1 MRQRGG
7 SRKQKQWWQKG
18 LVLGQMSE
26 GARRKPEV
34 KRGELS
40 WRGCEGRA
48 GSREGGM
55 ESVGRKEEE
64 GNPMAAE
71 HKRDKAVVLRN
82 KGV

>member
-1 MRQRGG
+1 
-7 SRKQKQWWQKG
+7 
-18 LVLGQMSE
+18 MSE

-55 ESVGRKEEE
+55 ESVGRREEE

-71 HKRDKAVVLRN
+71 HKRDKQWCFET
-82 KGV
+82 KGFEPYSGGKLEGFACCLG